1 MRRSS
6 LSVAVILALV
16 ASIVLSACT
25 RPDTGSPTEGGTLN
39 IGVTTRPDGLDP
51 ITVAGAGTPFV
62 LLYNVYETLVKVDSD
77 ANIKP
82 LLATEWTVSDDSLV
96 YTFTLDPGAKFAS
109 GAPLDAEAV
118 VANFERN
125 RGETATA
132 QIRDKWGPVDT
143 IEAVDPATVEVTLTR
158 PSHAWLYDLSGP
170 MGIVADPAAFATI
183 NTTPAGSG
191 PYTFG
196 EWEEGSYIRLASND
210 AYWGTPGRFTDVYF
224 RYYSDPNAMNAA
236 MLSGQLDIISNLTV
250 PQSIEQFRDESRYTI
265 HEGTTTGEV
274 VLGFNHGSAPL
285 QDLKVRQAINHAIDR
300 QTLVDAVWA
309 GIGPLIGSHVPPTD
323 PWYEDLSQAYPYDP
337 AKARELL
344 KEAGH
349 ETGLTLRLRVPVLPY
364 APPSARFIAEQLG
377 EVGIDVVVEELEW
390 GRWLEQVYANHD
402 YDMTIVAHVEPRD
415 MTAFSFE
422 GNYWGYD
429 NPDYNRLLEEAD
441 ASLTEDEQVAKL
453 KEAARLL
460 SDDAAADWLFLL
472 PSIIITTPDISGV
485 QVNQISLSFDL
496 TMLAKG

>member
-16 ASIVLSACT
+16 ASVVLSACA
-25 RPDTGSPTEGGTLN
+25 RPDPAPETAESMLN

-77 ANIKP
+77 GNIKP
-82 LLATEWTVSDDSLV
+82 LLSKEWRISEDSLQ
-96 YTFTLDPGAKFAS
+96 YTFTLESGAQFAS
-109 GAPLDAEAV
+109 GAPVDADAV

-125 RGETATA
+125 RGDTATA

-143 IEAVDPATVEVTLTR
+143 IEAIDESTVEITLKQ

-170 MGIVADPAAFATI
+170 MGIVADPAGFDTI
-183 NTTPAGSG
+183 NTVPVGSG
-191 PYTFG
+191 SYVFDT
-196 EWEEGSYIRLASND
+196 WEEGSYIQLKPNTN
-210 AYWGTPGRFTDVYF
+210 YWGTPGRFSDVYF

-274 VLGFNHGSAPL
+274 VLGFNHGSEPL
-285 QDLKVRQAINHAIDR
+285 KDLKVRQAINHAIDR
-300 QTLVDAVWA
+300 EALVDAVWA
-309 GIGPLIGSHVPPTD
+309 GMGPLIGSHVPPTD
-323 PWYEDLSQAYPYDP
+323 PWYEDLSRAYPFDP

-349 ETGLTLRLRVPVLPY
+349 ESGLTLRLRVPVLPY
-364 APPSARFIAEQLG
+364 APPSARFIAEQLKA
-377 EVGIDVVVEELEW
+377 VGIDVVVEELEW
-390 GRWLEQVYANHD
+390 GRWLEQVYGNHD

-422 GNYWGYD
+422 GNYWAYN
-429 NPDYNRLLEEAD
+429 NPEYNELLKEAD
-441 ASLTEDEQVAKL
+441 ASLTPEEQTEKL

-496 TMLAKG
+496 TMLARG

>member
-1 MRRSS
+1 MPRSR
-6 LSVAVILALV
+6 LSAALLLAIV
-16 ASIVLSACT
+16 ASLVLSACT
-25 RPDTGSPTEGGTLN
+25 RPEPADSEQDTLN

-82 LLATEWTVSDDSLV
+82 LLATEWDISEDSLV
-96 YTFTLDPGAKFAS
+96 YTFSLDPDATFAS
-109 GAPLDAEAV
+109 GAPVDADAV

-125 RGETATA
+125 RGESATA

-143 IEAVDPATVEVTLTR
+143 IEADGADTVRITLKH

-170 MGIVADPAAFATI
+170 MGIVADPAGLETI

-191 PYTFG
+191 PYSFAK
-196 EWEEGSYIRLASND
+196 WEEGSYIQLTSN
-210 AYWGTPGRFTDVYF
+210 AEYWGTPVTFRDVYF

-250 PQSIEQFRDESRYTI
+250 PQSLEQFRDESRFTV

-274 VLGFNHGSAPL
+274 VLGFNHGSEKL
-285 QDLKVRQAINHAIDR
+285 QDLRVRQAINHAIDR
-300 QTLVDAVWA
+300 EALVEAVWA
-309 GIGPLIGSHVPPTD
+309 GKGPLIGSHVPPTD

-344 KEAGH
+344 KEAGQD
-349 ETGLTLRLRVPVLPY
+349 TGLTLRLRVPVLPY
-364 APPSARFIAEQLG
+364 APPSARFIAEQLK
-377 EVGIDVVVEELEW
+377 EVGVTATVEELEW
-390 GRWLEQVYANHD
+390 GRWLEQVYGNHD

-415 MTAFSFE
+415 MSAFAFE
-422 GNYWGYD
+422 GNYWAYN
-429 NPDYNRLLEEAD
+429 NPEYNALLEEAD
-441 ASLTEDEQVAKL
+441 ASLTPEEQTATL
-453 KEAARLL
+453 QEAARML
-460 SDDAAADWLFLL
+460 SDDAAASWLFLL

-496 TMLAKG
+496 TMLARG